1 MPVSIPLEQV
11 RVFRQRLSIQS
22 AISAVSIP
30 LEQGRVFRLI
40 HVNYKD
46 VFMRLNPFGTG
57 RVKVKLCRCP
67 VCHRFQSLW
76 NRSGSFDF
84 MYPLQPADLHQV
96 SIPLEQGKVFRRNN
110 RTRGRWIPR
119 VSIPLEQGKVFRQAN
134 YSTAFIIKSVS
145 IPLEQGKVFRP
156 NTILTKY
163 SKKSQSLW
171 NRAGS
176 FDAGVNG

>member
-46 VFMRLNPFGTG
+46 AFMRLNPFGTG

-96 SIPLEQGKVFRRNN
+96 SIPLEQGRVFRLHYKQDDKRVQN
-110 RTRGRWIPR
+110 
-119 VSIPLEQGKVFRQAN
+119 VSIPLEQGRVFRQKYQRN
-134 YSTAFIIKSVS
+134 IK
-145 IPLEQGKVFRP
+145 K
-156 NTILTKY
+156 
-163 SKKSQSLW
+163 
-171 NRAGS
+171 
-176 FDAGVNG
+176 